1 MKDSSVLKSEIKVHL
16 LSGSIW
22 RISMP
27 KKIGAHC
34 CMEGLIVN
42 PRSWSSANENT
53 DMEITVIVQLTKHN
67 VAEI

>member
-1 MKDSSVLKSEIKVHL
+1 
-16 LSGSIW
+16 
-22 RISMP
+22 MP